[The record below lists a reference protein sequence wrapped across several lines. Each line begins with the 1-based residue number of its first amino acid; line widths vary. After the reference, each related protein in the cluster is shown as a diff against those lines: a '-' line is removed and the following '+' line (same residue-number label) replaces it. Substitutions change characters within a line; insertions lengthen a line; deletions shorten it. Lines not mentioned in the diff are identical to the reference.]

1 MMSFTTLFLDLSEET
16 LDALTKTLFDSAD
29 ADQSGAISFEELR
42 DELMKHPGVI
52 ENLTI
57 R

>member
-1 MMSFTTLFLDLSEET
+1 MSFTTLFLDLSEET